1 MGPKGNNKLQVTSI
15 GPETTFVLLLLGSY
29 VQLSDPKNEKTG
41 ALGDILVVWKM
52 EILCLNEQLVNILEW
67 FVF

>member
-29 VQLSDPKNEKTG
+29 VQFSDPENEKTG

-67 FVF
+67 FAF

>member
-29 VQLSDPKNEKTG
+29 VQFSDPENEKTG
-41 ALGDILVVWKM
+41 TLGDILVVWKM

-67 FVF
+67 FDF

>member
-1 MGPKGNNKLQVTSI
+1 MTSI

-29 VQLSDPKNEKTG
+29 VQFSDPENKKNTG